1 MNKNIKFILVVVI
14 FLIYGCSSTS
24 SSEKYNSLIGNS
36 WTLSEVFGAQCNACP
51 EVVFIN
57 TNEGVIIKPSKEER
71 KFKYVLSHDKIKFFS
86 EDEPNYFGATEFNFK
101 VYSKNTFVYCE
112 LNSLDE
118 KGNSILI
125 REQN

>member
-1 MNKNIKFILVVVI
+1 MNKNIEFILVVVI
-14 FLIYGCSSTS
+14 FLIYGCGSTS
-24 SSEKYNSLIGNS
+24 SSEKNNSLIGKS
-36 WTLSEVFGAQCNACP
+36 WTLSEVFGTQCNVCP

-57 TNEGVIIKPSKEER
+57 TNKGVIIKPSKEER
-71 KFKYVLSHDKIKFFS
+71 RFKYVLSNDKIKFFS

-112 LNSLDE
+112 LISLDG
-118 KGNSILI
+118 KGKSVLI